1 MIRRVMRLRRSL
13 AACLVAGLAAAAGVS
28 GYWLWWS
35 GQIEAGV
42 LGWAEA
48 QRARGYE
55 VAFEGPGVAGF
66 PLVLDIR
73 LARPLLA
80 SPAGWSWEGPAL
92 AGRMRLW
99 DPRRLDVSFPGRHR
113 LSRAGASGQ
122 NNASITAAQADGTLV
137 FRVDGRLD
145 TLDALL
151 HGVDLNAPEVG
162 PARATSLS
170 VAVTPGYPEN
180 LAQPVHFDFS
190 GEALDLTLPAADRI
204 ALEPR
209 GERLSLTG
217 RLEGA
222 IPDAEPRLALA
233 LWRDAGGVLV
243 IDRLEADWA
252 PLGLEAA
259 GRLSLDAELRPLG
272 ELQTRIAGLP
282 GYLDRLAARGLMEA
296 NQVLMIKAAVLALSR
311 ERDAEGRSV
320 VELPLSFRQGFL
332 FLGPFRLA
340 ALSPVL

>member
-1 MIRRVMRLRRSL
+1 MTLRRCL
-13 AACLVAGLAAAAGVS
+13 AACLLACLAAVAGVS
-28 GYWLWWS
+28 GYWHWWS
-35 GQIEAGV
+35 AEIETGV
-42 LGWAEA
+42 LRWAET

-55 VAFEGPGVAGF
+55 VAFDGPGIEGF
-66 PLVLDIR
+66 PFFLDAR
-73 LARPLLA
+73 LARPALG
-80 SPAGWSWEGPAL
+80 SPGGWRWEGPAL

-113 LSRAGASGQ
+113 LGRAGASGQ
-122 NNASITAAQADGTLV
+122 TNADMTAAQADGTFV

-145 TLDALL
+145 ALDALL
-151 HGVDLNAPEVG
+151 RGVDLNAPEVG
-162 PARATSLS
+162 PAQAASLS
-170 VAVTPGYPEN
+170 LAVTPGYPED
-180 LAQPVHFDFS
+180 LAQPIHFDFA

-222 IPDAEPRLALA
+222 IPDAAPRLALA

-252 PLGLEAA
+252 PLDLRAS
-259 GRLSLDAELRPLG
+259 GRLSLDAQLRLLG
-272 ELQTRIAGLP
+272 ELRTRIAGLP
-282 GYLDRLAARGLMEA
+282 RYLDRLAARGLMEA
-296 NQVLMIKAAVLALSR
+296 KQALVIKAAVLALSQ
-311 ERDAEGRSV
+311 ERDSEGRAV
-320 VELPLSFRQGFL
+320 VELPISFRQGFL